1 MTRDTFRQELQ
12 EIKDDVLLLGSMVEE
27 AILRSVDALN
37 DNDPERSRLVIAN
50 DMYINRKRYEN
61 ELSIVVLIAT
71 QQPAARDLRT
81 LACSLEICAELERIG
96 DYAKGI
102 ANINIRTGGLGL
114 PKILKSLQIMGGKS
128 VNMLHRALT
137 TYAEEDFQ
145 TAQRIIQEDD
155 IIDECYTNLYHDAVN
170 SILENAN
177 NIERANY
184 VIWAAHNLER
194 LGDRTT
200 NICERVIQMVTGRIP
215 ESSLM
220 TGQLRPLPDKG

>member
-1 MTRDTFRQELQ
+1 MTRNTFRQELQ

-27 AILRSVDALN
+27 AVLRSVDALK
-37 DNDPERSRLVIAN
+37 DNDPDRSRLVIAN

-61 ELSIVVLIAT
+61 EISIIVLIAT
-71 QQPAARDLRT
+71 QQPAARDLRILT
-81 LACSLEICAELERIG
+81 CSLEICAELERIG

-128 VNMLHRALT
+128 VDMLHRALT
-137 TYAEEDFQ
+137 TYAEDDFQ

-155 IIDECYTNLYHDAVN
+155 IIDECYTNLYQDAVN

-200 NICERVIQMVTGRIP
+200 NICERVVQMVTGRIP
-215 ESSLM
+215 ESSLT
-220 TGQLRPLPDKG
+220 TGQLGPLPHEG